1 MFDISENYQVSR
13 RLASQGMVLL
23 KNDGKILPLK
33 SGDRVGVVGKEC
45 LDLIKGGGGSAD
57 VRTEYTRSLPYG
69 LREKAAE
76 NKFIFCEESVC
87 VAEENTAYSV
97 GVLNCLAEKFDT
109 AIVVYKRNAS
119 EGADRRL
126 GEKSFPDMDDNAY
139 SSEDDTQ
146 KSDDYETSVGY
157 FYPSKS
163 ELTLFENIEK
173 SNIKN
178 VVLILNIAS
187 TVDLTF
193 IEKYSKIKS
202 VLLSYLPGMESG
214 TAIADVL
221 CGDVNP
227 SGKLVDTIAYAYED
241 YPTADCFN
249 YDLLETEYRE
259 DIFVGY
265 RYFETFAKDRV
276 MYPFGFGLS
285 YTEFEYS
292 DYSFTKDGD
301 NITLSVCVKN
311 IGDVSGREVV
321 EAYDSAPEG
330 NIKKPAIELK
340 GFYKTKLLAPQESE
354 RAEITVG
361 LKSLA
366 SFDDEGVSGY
376 KGAWV
381 VEKGDYNL
389 FVGKSIRDLYS
400 CGILHI
406 DKTVNAEQLENR
418 FDGSEYIFPKVNAA
432 HTDLE
437 NASLY
442 DVAERKLTL
451 EEFVTLL
458 SAEELIHLAQ
468 GQPPS
473 FPCGTA
479 GMGNIKKYGIPNP
492 QTADGPAGIRR
503 SANCTCFPCGTLI
516 ACSWDAELQYRMG
529 KAMGYEGYH
538 TGVDILLGPAMNIH
552 RNPLCG
558 RNFEYLS
565 EDPLVSGKTAAAI
578 VRGVQDEGVCATIK
592 HFAVNNCE
600 YNRKNNSSIVGERA
614 LREVYL
620 KGFEIAVKES
630 NPAFIMTSYNLL
642 NGIHTSAHAQLLRG
656 VLRDDWGYEGA
667 TMTDWRT
674 DASLVEEL
682 IGGNNMKMPFGYP
695 DEAQKALDAYNEG
708 RLDISILRENAV
720 YVLRGVM
727 KTRSFLQ
734 KDFGITHTLDKEV
747 KISALDACGI
757 SSTRVHQGI
766 RDGEWY
772 LHSLGKDQRRQR
784 TYVYYSVD
792 AKQQGDYTI
801 NCHVAANV
809 PGVEIW
815 VYVDDERVGTMKFRD
830 ISDPEVWYNIST
842 QIRLHKGENTVK
854 LVFADEP
861 DTDYDFYNNGWY
873 LVKEDIFLGT
883 ITLTRVGE

>member
-33 SGDRVGVVGKEC
+33 SGDRVGVVGREC

-69 LREKAAE
+69 LREKAGE

-87 VAEENTAYSV
+87 VAEENTEYSV
-97 GVLNCLAEKFDT
+97 ETLNLLAEKFDT

-139 SSEDDTQ
+139 SGEEDTE

-157 FYPSKS
+157 FYPSKR

-193 IEKYSKIKS
+193 IEKYGKIKS

-265 RYFETFAKDRV
+265 RHFETFAKDRV

-292 DYSFTKDGD
+292 DYAFTKVGD
-301 NITLSVCVKN
+301 NVTFNVCVKN

-321 EAYDSAPEG
+321 EAYVSAPEG
-330 NIKKPAIELK
+330 NIKKPTIELK

-354 RAEITVG
+354 KVEITVD
-361 LKSLA
+361 LKSLS

-400 CGILHI
+400 CGILRVDETI
-406 DKTVNAEQLENR
+406 NAEQLMNR
-418 FDGSEYIFPKVNAA
+418 FDGSEYVFPKAKDV

-442 DVAERKLTL
+442 DVAEGKLTL

-468 GQPPS
+468 GQPPA

-479 GMGNIKKYGIPNP
+479 GMGNLKKYGIPNP

-503 SANCTCFPCGTLI
+503 SVNCTCFPCGTLI
-516 ACSWDAELQYRMG
+516 ACSWDSELQYRMG
-529 KAMGYEGYH
+529 KAMGYEGYN

-565 EDPLVSGKTAAAI
+565 EDPLVTGKTAAAI
-578 VRGVQDEGVCATIK
+578 VRGVQDEGLCATIK

-614 LREVYL
+614 LREIYL

-674 DASLVEEL
+674 EASLVDEL

-727 KTRSFLQ
+727 KTRSFKQ

-747 KISALDACGI
+747 KFSSLAASGI
-757 SSTRVHQGI
+757 SSTRVHQGM

-792 AKQQGDYTI
+792 AKQQGEYTI
-801 NCHVAANV
+801 NCCVAANV

-815 VYVDDERVGTMKFRD
+815 VYVDDERVGTMRLRD
-830 ISDPEVWYNIST
+830 ISDPEVWYDVST
-842 QIRLHKGENTVK
+842 QIKLHKGENTVK

-873 LVKEDIFLGT
+873 LVKEDIFLGN